1 MRKHDL
7 TNKKRKYKYKD
18 KYKDNY
24 KDKNKDNDNDTYI
37 KRTPSKSNP
46 KDF

>member
-1 MRKHDL
+1 MGVMRRHDL
-7 TNKKRKYKYKD
+7 TKKN
-18 KYKDNY
+18 DNDVD